1 MILNKANK
9 LLLNQRIV
17 KIEYE
22 STEESQQMCWNKRAI
37 SFQLE
42 NGIWLTPTADDE
54 CNEAGAML
62 VSSHELSL
70 IPTETIK

>member
-22 STEESQQMCWNKRAI
+22 SAEESQQMCWNKRAI

-54 CNEAGAML
+54 CAML